1 MVNSLS
7 QYNSL
12 LQRLP
17 RRFVASRLL
26 SFTGGLLLCV
36 LVGVVHAASA
46 RFESAGT
53 YLKDG
58 TYYLDSFARLD
69 LGDAAEAAL
78 ANGVNLYFLIEVAVH
93 RKRKW
98 WIDTPELER
107 RLRYKLYYYDLTL
120 HYRVEDQQTGE
131 SKNYRSL
138 AAALRNLGSI
148 DQFALIP
155 QNRLKSGGRYEAS
168 IRLALDHT
176 RLPGPLQARALVSR
190 EWQLESE
197 VFRWLLN

>member
-1 MVNSLS
+1 MANSLT
-7 QYNSL
+7 QPGSL
-12 LQRLP
+12 LSGA
-17 RRFVASRLL
+17 VAGKPAAQWRSCIAALL
-26 SFTGGLLLCV
+26 ICV
-36 LVGVVHAASA
+36 AAGIVQAASA

-78 ANGVNLYFLIEVAVH
+78 ANGVNLFFLVEVSVH
-93 RKRKW
+93 RERKW
-98 WIDTPELER
+98 WIDTPVIER

-120 HYRVEDQQTGE
+120 HYRVEDLQSGE
-131 SKNYRSL
+131 STNYRSL
-138 AAALRNLGSI
+138 AAALRKLGRI
-148 DQFALIP
+148 DKFALIP
-155 QNRLKSGGRYEAS
+155 QSQLRSGRKYSAS

-176 RLPGPLQARALVSR
+176 RLPGPLQAQALVSR

-197 VFRWLLN
+197 EFRWLLN

>member
-1 MVNSLS
+1 MADSLKQSNAPATGATAGVAVS
-7 QYNSL
+7 Q
-12 LQRLP
+12 
-17 RRFVASRLL
+17 LL
-26 SFTGGLLLCV
+26 SFAGGLLLCV
-36 LVGVVHAASA
+36 AVGVANAATA

-78 ANGVNLYFLIEVAVH
+78 ANGVSLYFLVEVSVN

-98 WIDTPELER
+98 WIDTPVLER

-120 HYRVEDQQTGE
+120 QYRVEDMQSGE
-131 SKNYRSL
+131 STNYRSL
-138 AAALRNLGSI
+138 AAALRKLGSI
-148 DQFALIP
+148 DRLALIA
-155 QNRLKSGGRYEAS
+155 QNKLSSSGRYTAS
-168 IRLALDHT
+168 IQLELDHT
-176 RLPGPLQARALVSR
+176 RLPGPLQAQALVSR
-190 EWQLESE
+190 DWQLESE

>member
-1 MVNSLS
+1 MANSLNQPGTQGIS
-7 QYNSL
+7 TIPY
-12 LQRLP
+12 RAALP
-17 RRFVASRLL
+17 ARGVFI
-26 SFTGGLLLCV
+26 GLLLCV
-36 LVGVVHAASA
+36 AASLVHAASA

-78 ANGVNLYFLIEVAVH
+78 ANGVNLFFLVEVAVH

-98 WIDTPELER
+98 WIDTPVLER

-120 HYRVEDQQTGE
+120 HYRVEDMQTGE
-131 SKNYRSL
+131 STNYRSL
-138 AAALRNLGSI
+138 AAALRKLGRI
-148 DQFALIP
+148 DKFALIP
-155 QNRLKSGGRYEAS
+155 QSRLSSNGRYSAS
-168 IRLALDHT
+168 IRLGLDHT
-176 RLPGPLQARALVSR
+176 RLPGPLQAQALVSR

-197 VFRWLLN
+197 EFRWLLN

>member
-7 QYNSL
+7 QSGL
-12 LQRLP
+12 SQR
-17 RRFVASRLL
+17 RVFASAVHARLL
-26 SFTGGLLLCV
+26 SMAGGVLLCV
-36 LVGVVHAASA
+36 LVGAVQAAGA

-78 ANGVNLYFLIEVAVH
+78 ANGVNLFFLIEVEVH
-93 RKRKW
+93 RKRKY
-98 WIDTPELER
+98 WIDTPVLER

-120 HYRVEDQQTGE
+120 HYRVEDLQSGE

-155 QNRLKSGGRYEAS
+155 QNRLKRGRRYGAS
-168 IRLALDHT
+168 IRMALDHT

-197 VFRWLLN
+197 EFRWLLN